1 MSVHERIAQ
10 AMEVIA
16 AFDFDKSGRVTG
28 GQSYSFIPIGQILRA
43 VRQAHAKAGLF
54 LTTGPLEFDAP
65 GEGYSKTERGWI
77 NVRGHCEVTINGAD
91 GDSVSYSVPFEVQD
105 NSDKLTNKII
115 TNIERGAYRIIYA
128 IDEGDA
134 TDTPPGEDPEAV
146 WVSNAP
152 EEQPTKKQSVPTM
165 TASERKAAENDAK
178 TKSEKMQIT
187 AAMRFKCLVHP
198 EYMKMAEDTL
208 KEHGCTEELTDKNF
222 DSLLVKILEKDDLQD
237 LQKRIDEL
245 DSKVVS

>member
-10 AMEVIA
+10 AMEMIA

-65 GEGYSKTERGWI
+65 GEGYTKTERGWT

-134 TDTPPGEDPEAV
+134 TDTPPGEDPEVV

-152 EEQPTKKQSVPTM
+152 EEQPKKQSVPTM

-178 TKSEKMQIT
+178 AMSERRNIT
-187 AAMRFKCLVHP
+187 AAIRFKCLIHP

-208 KEHGCTEELTDKNF
+208 KEHGCNEELTDKNF
-222 DSLLVKILEKDDLQD
+222 DSLLAKWLNSDILKDLQE
-237 LQKRIDEL
+237 RIDEI
-245 DSKVVS
+245 DSKAVKE

>member
-1 MSVHERIAQ
+1 MSVHKRIAQ

-28 GQSYSFIPIGQILRA
+28 GQSYKFIPIGQILRA

-65 GEGYSKTERGWI
+65 GEGYSKTEKGWI
-77 NVRGHCEVTINGAD
+77 NVRGHCEVMINGAD

-146 WVSNAP
+146 WVPNVP
-152 EEQPTKKQSVPTM
+152 EAQPKKQSVPTA
-165 TASERKAAENDAK
+165 TTSDRKAAENDAK

-222 DSLLVKILEKDDLQD
+222 DSLLAKWLNSDILKDLQE
-237 LQKRIDEL
+237 RIDVI